1 MTTIVYKIQISDTFG
16 NSHATNR
23 DETWYVKKDKTFDT
37 EEEAKEYIID
47 RTRLFVPE
55 LSSFLYI
62 LNDDEDKH
70 DFCDK
75 FCFTDERY
83 MTKRRYF
90 IGPPD
95 LKKMKALLIK
105 ERIQVKT
112 AIDRRT

>member
-1 MTTIVYKIQISDTFG
+1 MTKIVYKIQISDTFG

-75 FCFTDERY
+75 FCFTDDMPFKQLFFLVY
-83 MTKRRYF
+83 
-90 IGPPD
+90 P
-95 LKKMKALLIK
+95 
-105 ERIQVKT
+105 
-112 AIDRRT
+112 